1 MLIRSYIDKNN
12 TIIKNTQINTGRN
25 PIAELYYGGKGN
37 TTDYTR
43 HLLYFDIVD
52 LQNRYAAGELG
63 DLSKVV
69 HTLRMT
75 NSSFFD
81 QDLQSQKLLDGKQ
94 RTSSFDLVLF
104 RVNQY
109 WDEGCGYDYQQVL
122 SFESE
127 DNITFVQSASNW
139 LNSTT
144 TTSWDDGGVYSGSP
158 SGITVATQHFD
169 KGNENI
175 SMDITDEVNS
185 LITGGTTN
193 YGYGIAFERD
203 LELIIKSPSQ
213 YVGFFTRHTQTYYEP
228 FLETV
233 YNDPIRDDR
242 KNFYKGK
249 VNRLYFYTNIGGEP
263 TNLDNNPSVTIKDED
278 GNVFSAIT
286 SAQTIQ
292 TTTGIYYADVFVPVT
307 EDDCVLFTDT
317 WSDINING
325 ISRSDV
331 TLDFE
336 VKSDDEYYNFGD
348 SESLP
353 IEYMVSLSGI
363 KRDEKIKR
371 GDKRKVFVNARLP
384 YTINQS
390 SVIDGL
396 QYRMWIREGTTQVNV
411 IDWEDVNRSF
421 LKNYFV
427 LDTSWLIPNE
437 YYIDIK
443 LTSNE
448 LVKTYTTKLKFSV
461 VNQVDNLH

>member
-25 PIAELYYGGKGN
+25 PIAELYYGGKDT

-43 HLLYFDIVD
+43 HLLYFDVTD
-52 LQNRYAAGELG
+52 LQNRYTSGELG

-81 QDLQSQKLLDGKQ
+81 KDLQAQKLLDGKQ

-104 RVNQY
+104 RVNKE

-127 DNITFVQSASNW
+127 DNITFVESSSNW
-139 LNSTT
+139 LNSETT
-144 TTSWDDGGVYSGSP
+144 TQWDDGGVYSGSP

-169 KGNENI
+169 KGNEDI
-175 SMDITDEVNS
+175 SMVITDEVNS

-193 YGYGIAFERD
+193 YGYGVAFERD
-203 LELIIKSPSQ
+203 LELLIKNPSQ

-242 KNFYKGK
+242 KNFYAGK
-249 VNRLYFYTNIGGEP
+249 TNRLYFYVNVGGQP
-263 TNLDNNPSVTIKDED
+263 TNLDNNPSVVIKDSN
-278 GNVFSAIT
+278 GSTFSAIT

-292 TTTGIYYADVFVPVT
+292 TTTGIYYVDVFVPIT
-307 EDDCVLFTDT
+307 QENCVLFTDT
-317 WSDINING
+317 WGDIKING
-325 ISRSDV
+325 IDRPDV

-336 VKSDDEYYNFGD
+336 IKSDDIYYNFGD

-353 IEYMVSLSGI
+353 IEYEVSLSGI

-396 QYRMWIREGTTQVNV
+396 QYRLWIREGTTQVNV
-411 IDWEDVNRSF
+411 IDWEDVNRAF
-421 LKNYFV
+421 LRNYFI
-427 LDTSWLIPNE
+427 LDTSWFIPNE

-461 VNQVDNLH
+461 VNQKE

>member
-25 PIAELYYGGKGN
+25 PIAEIYYGGKDT

-43 HLLYFDIVD
+43 HLLYFDVTD
-52 LQNRYAAGELG
+52 LQNRYTSGELG

-81 QDLQSQKLLDGKQ
+81 KDLQAQKLLDGKQ

-104 RVNQY
+104 RVNKE

-127 DNITFVQSASNW
+127 DNITFVESASNW
-139 LNSTT
+139 LTSVTT
-144 TTSWDDGGVYSGSP
+144 TQWDDGGVYSGSP

-169 KGNENI
+169 KGNEDI
-175 SMDITDEVNS
+175 SMVITDEVNS

-193 YGYGIAFERD
+193 YGYGVAFERD
-203 LELIIKSPSQ
+203 LELLIKNPSQ

-242 KNFYKGK
+242 KNFYAGK
-249 VNRLYFYTNIGGEP
+249 TNRLYFYVNVGGQP
-263 TNLDNNPSVTIKDED
+263 TNLDNNPSVVIKDSN
-278 GNVFSAIT
+278 GSTFSAIT

-292 TTTGIYYADVFVPVT
+292 TTTGIYYVDVFVPIT
-307 EDDCVLFTDT
+307 QENCVLFTDT
-317 WSDINING
+317 WGDIKING
-325 ISRSDV
+325 IDRPDV

-336 VKSDDEYYNFGD
+336 IKSDDIYYNFGD

-353 IEYMVSLSGI
+353 IEYEVSLSGI

-396 QYRMWIREGTTQVNV
+396 QYRLWIREGTTQVNV
-411 IDWEDVNRSF
+411 IDWEDVNRAF
-421 LKNYFV
+421 LRNYFI
-427 LDTSWLIPNE
+427 LDTSWFIPNE

-461 VNQVDNLH
+461 VNQKE

>member
-25 PIAELYYGGKGN
+25 PIAELYYGGKDT

-43 HLLYFDIVD
+43 HLLYFDVTD
-52 LQNRYAAGELG
+52 LQNRYTSGELG

-81 QDLQSQKLLDGKQ
+81 KDLQAQKLLDGKQ

-104 RVNQY
+104 RVNKE
-109 WDEGCGYDYQQVL
+109 WDEGCGYDYQQLL

-127 DNITFVQSASNW
+127 DNITFVESSSNW
-139 LNSTT
+139 LNSETT
-144 TTSWDDGGVYSGSP
+144 TQWDDGGVYSGSP

-169 KGNENI
+169 KGNEDI
-175 SMDITDEVNS
+175 SMVITDEVNS

-193 YGYGIAFERD
+193 YGYGVAFERD
-203 LELIIKSPSQ
+203 LELLIKNPSQ

-242 KNFYKGK
+242 KNFYAGK
-249 VNRLYFYTNIGGEP
+249 TNRLYFYVNVGGQP
-263 TNLDNNPSVTIKDED
+263 TNLDNNPSVVIKDSN
-278 GNVFSAIT
+278 GSTFSAIT

-292 TTTGIYYADVFVPVT
+292 TTTGIYYVDVFVPIT
-307 EDDCVLFTDT
+307 QENCVLFTDT
-317 WSDINING
+317 WGDIKING
-325 ISRSDV
+325 IDRPDV

-336 VKSDDEYYNFGD
+336 IKSDDIYYNFGD

-353 IEYMVSLSGI
+353 IEYEVSLSGI

-396 QYRMWIREGTTQVNV
+396 QYRLWIREGTTQVNV
-411 IDWEDVNRSF
+411 IDWEDVNRAF
-421 LKNYFV
+421 LRNYFI
-427 LDTSWLIPNE
+427 LDTSWFIPNE

-461 VNQVDNLH
+461 VNQKE

>member
-25 PIAELYYGGKGN
+25 PIAEIYYGGKD
-37 TTDYTR
+37 TTADYTR
-43 HLLYFDIVD
+43 HLLYFDVTD
-52 LQNRYAAGELG
+52 LQNRYTSGELG

-81 QDLQSQKLLDGKQ
+81 KDLQAQKLLDGKQ

-104 RVNQY
+104 RVNKE
-109 WDEGCGYDYQQVL
+109 WDEGCGYDYQQLL

-127 DNITFVQSASNW
+127 DNITFVESSSNW
-139 LNSTT
+139 LNSETT
-144 TTSWDDGGVYSGSP
+144 TQWDDGGVYSGSP

-169 KGNENI
+169 KGNEDI
-175 SMDITDEVNS
+175 SMVITDEVNS

-193 YGYGIAFERD
+193 YGYGVAFERD
-203 LELIIKSPSQ
+203 LELLIKNPSQ

-242 KNFYKGK
+242 KNFYAGK
-249 VNRLYFYTNIGGEP
+249 TNRLYFYVNVGGQP
-263 TNLDNNPSVTIKDED
+263 TNLDNNPSVVIKDSN
-278 GNVFSAIT
+278 GSTFSAIT

-292 TTTGIYYADVFVPVT
+292 TTTGIYYVDVFVPIT
-307 EDDCVLFTDT
+307 QENCVLFTDT
-317 WSDINING
+317 WGDIKING
-325 ISRSDV
+325 IDRPDV

-336 VKSDDEYYNFGD
+336 IKSDDIYYNFGD

-353 IEYMVSLSGI
+353 IEYEVSLSGI

-396 QYRMWIREGTTQVNV
+396 QYRLWIREGTTQVNV
-411 IDWEDVNRSF
+411 IDWEDVNRAF
-421 LKNYFV
+421 LRNYFI
-427 LDTSWLIPNE
+427 LDTSWFIPNE

-461 VNQVDNLH
+461 VNQKE

>member
-25 PIAELYYGGKGN
+25 PIAEIYYGGKD
-37 TTDYTR
+37 TTADYTR
-43 HLLYFDIVD
+43 HLLYFDVTD
-52 LQNRYAAGELG
+52 LQNRYTSGELG

-81 QDLQSQKLLDGKQ
+81 KDLQAQKLLDGKQ

-104 RVNQY
+104 RVNKE
-109 WDEGCGYDYQQVL
+109 WDEGCGYDYQQLL

-127 DNITFVQSASNW
+127 DNITFVESASNW
-139 LNSTT
+139 LNSETT
-144 TTSWDDGGVYSGSP
+144 TQWDDGGVYSGSP

-169 KGNENI
+169 KGNEDI
-175 SMDITDEVNS
+175 SMVITDEVNS

-193 YGYGIAFERD
+193 YGYGVAFERD
-203 LELIIKSPSQ
+203 LELLIKNPSQ

-242 KNFYKGK
+242 KNFYAGK
-249 VNRLYFYTNIGGEP
+249 TNRLYFYVNVGGQP
-263 TNLDNNPSVTIKDED
+263 TNLDNNPSVVIKDSN
-278 GNVFSAIT
+278 GSTFSAIT

-292 TTTGIYYADVFVPVT
+292 TTTGIYYVDVFVPIT
-307 EDDCVLFTDT
+307 QENCVLFTDT
-317 WSDINING
+317 WGDIKING
-325 ISRSDV
+325 IDRPDV

-336 VKSDDEYYNFGD
+336 IKSDDIYYNFGD

-353 IEYMVSLSGI
+353 IEYEVSLSGI

-396 QYRMWIREGTTQVNV
+396 QYRLWIREGTTQVNV
-411 IDWEDVNRSF
+411 IDWEDVNRAF
-421 LKNYFV
+421 LRNYFI
-427 LDTSWLIPNE
+427 LDTSWFIPNE

-461 VNQVDNLH
+461 VNKKE

>member
-1 MLIRSYIDKNN
+1 
-12 TIIKNTQINTGRN
+12 
-25 PIAELYYGGKGN
+25 
-37 TTDYTR
+37 
-43 HLLYFDIVD
+43 
-52 LQNRYAAGELG
+52 
-63 DLSKVV
+63 
-69 HTLRMT
+69 
-75 NSSFFD
+75 
-81 QDLQSQKLLDGKQ
+81 
-94 RTSSFDLVLF
+94 
-104 RVNQY
+104 
-109 WDEGCGYDYQQVL
+109 
-122 SFESE
+122 
-127 DNITFVQSASNW
+127 
-139 LNSTT
+139 
-144 TTSWDDGGVYSGSP
+144 
-158 SGITVATQHFD
+158 
-169 KGNENI
+169 
-175 SMDITDEVNS
+175 MDITDEVNS

-203 LELIIKSPSQ
+203 LELLIKNPSQ

-292 TTTGIYYADVFVPVT
+292 TTTGVYYAEVFVPVT

-317 WSDINING
+317 WGDINIGG

-396 QYRMWIREGTTQVNV
+396 QYRLWIREGTTQVNV
-411 IDWEDVNRSF
+411 IDWEDVNRAF

>member
-25 PIAELYYGGKGN
+25 PIAEIYYGGKD
-37 TTDYTR
+37 TTADYTR
-43 HLLYFDIVD
+43 HLLYFDVTD
-52 LQNRYAAGELG
+52 LQNRYTSGELG

-81 QDLQSQKLLDGKQ
+81 KDLQAQKLLDGKQ

-104 RVNQY
+104 RVNKE

-127 DNITFVQSASNW
+127 DNITFVESSSNW
-139 LNSTT
+139 LNSETT
-144 TTSWDDGGVYSGSP
+144 TQWDDGGVYSGSP

-169 KGNENI
+169 KGNEDI
-175 SMDITDEVNS
+175 SMVITDEVNS

-193 YGYGIAFERD
+193 YGYGVAFERD
-203 LELIIKSPSQ
+203 LELLIKNPSQ

-242 KNFYKGK
+242 KNFYAGK
-249 VNRLYFYTNIGGEP
+249 TNRLYFYVNVGGQP
-263 TNLDNNPSVTIKDED
+263 TNLDNNPSVVIKDSN
-278 GNVFSAIT
+278 GSTFSAIT

-292 TTTGIYYADVFVPVT
+292 TTTGIYYVDVFVPIT
-307 EDDCVLFTDT
+307 QENCVLFTDT
-317 WSDINING
+317 WGDIKING
-325 ISRSDV
+325 IDRPDV

-336 VKSDDEYYNFGD
+336 IKSDDIYYNFGD

-353 IEYMVSLSGI
+353 IEYEVSLSGI

-396 QYRMWIREGTTQVNV
+396 QYRLWIREGTTQVNV
-411 IDWEDVNRSF
+411 IDWEDVNRAF
-421 LKNYFV
+421 LRNYFI
-427 LDTSWLIPNE
+427 LDTSWFIPNE

-461 VNQVDNLH
+461 VNQKE